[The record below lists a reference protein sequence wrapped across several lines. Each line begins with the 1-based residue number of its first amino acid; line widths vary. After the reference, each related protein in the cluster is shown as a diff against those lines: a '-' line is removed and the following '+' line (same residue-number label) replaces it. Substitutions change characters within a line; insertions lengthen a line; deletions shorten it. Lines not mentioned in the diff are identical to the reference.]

1 MSRRWIFTERDL
13 PVAVDF
19 GNPVSDVRTPEAPTV
34 YEGVR
39 AWDDV
44 AMPAHVLVTDS
55 GPIRTVTLSHPE
67 KRNALTHAMLRA
79 LIEALPASSSSS
91 SQPIRVVVLRGDGG
105 VFSSGFYL
113 GALDDAERA
122 RGVDPITPAADA
134 IAACPLP
141 VIAAVETH
149 CHGGAVELC
158 AACPIVV
165 AHRDTSFSVP
175 AVRLGLVYPAA
186 GLRRFRRRLGHA
198 AERVLLTGTTFSA
211 GDARTWGLVHDVVDD
226 VGARAHELAS
236 AIARAAPLACAGTLA
251 ALRAI
256 DDDEEDSD
264 ALIADARTQALQ
276 SDDFAEGL
284 RAWRERRPPTFLRV
298 APKP

>member
-1 MSRRWIFTERDL
+1 M
-13 PVAVDF
+13 A
-19 GNPVSDVRTPEAPTV
+19 
-34 YEGVR
+34 
-39 AWDDV
+39 
-44 AMPAHVLVTDS
+44 AHVSVIDS
-55 GPIRTVTLSHPE
+55 GPIRTITLCHAA
-67 KRNALTHAMLRA
+67 KRNALTHAMLGA
-79 LIEALPASSSSS
+79 VVEALPASPPSS
-91 SQPIRVVVLRGDGG
+91 SQPIRVVVLQGEGG
-105 VFSSGFYL
+105 VFSSGFFL
-113 GALDDAERA
+113 GAIDDDERA

-134 IAACPLP
+134 IAACPVP
-141 VIAAVETH
+141 VIAAVDAH

-165 AHRDTSFSVP
+165 AHTDTSFSVP
-175 AVRLGLVYPAA
+175 AVHLGLVYPAA

-211 GDARTWGLVHDVVDD
+211 SDARAWGLVHDVVDD

-256 DDDEEDSD
+256 DHDDERTE
-264 ALIADARTQALQ
+264 ALIAQARAQALD
-276 SDDFAEGL
+276 SADLDEAL
-284 RAWRERRPPTFLRV
+284 RAWRERRPPTFLRA